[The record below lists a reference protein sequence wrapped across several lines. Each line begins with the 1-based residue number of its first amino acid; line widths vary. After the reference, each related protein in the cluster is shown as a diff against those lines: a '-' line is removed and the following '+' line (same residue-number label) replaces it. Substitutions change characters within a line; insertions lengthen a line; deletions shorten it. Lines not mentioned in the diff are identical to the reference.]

1 MLIATK
7 FVLVAKGR
15 PTFGSIDI
23 NVECK
28 RQANRKRT
36 ANGEPALPVSRLPL
50 MRQQLVNLTHLLRR
64 QRASEIGRLLPHKW
78 APV

>member
-36 ANGEPALPVSRLPL
+36 ANGERRTRLACKPAATYAAAT
-50 MRQQLVNLTHLLRR
+50 RQSDSSS
-64 QRASEIGRLLPHKW
+64 ASAAGE
-78 APV
+78 